1 MRFWR
6 LVLSVA
12 LVAAMFATV
21 GCDAIARKAV
31 EGATGI
37 SVDESDDSVT
47 IKGEDGSETTV
58 NSGEGKLADGFP
70 DSIPVYEGTVGDS
83 AGMTANGA
91 STWTASI
98 TTSDSIDE
106 VKTWYKDELEA
117 GGWEI
122 TFDMDSNDS
131 SGDRTVAYSAES
143 GDLTLTV
150 TIATGEDETE
160 IAILAGTKSS

>member
-21 GCDAIARKAV
+21 GCDAIAKKAV

-37 SVDESDDSVT
+37 SVDEGDDSVT
-47 IKGEDGSETTV
+47 IKGDDGSETTI
-58 NSGEGKLADGFP
+58 NSGEGKLADDFP
-70 DSIPVYEGTVGDS
+70 DSIPVYDGTIVDS

-98 TTSDSIDE
+98 TTNDSVDD
-106 VKTWYKDELEA
+106 VKAWYKDELEA
-117 GGWEI
+117 EGWKI

-131 SGDRTVAYSAES
+131 SGDRTVAYSAEKD
-143 GDLTLTV
+143 DLALTV
-150 TIATGEDETE
+150 TISVGEDETE
-160 IAILAGTKSS
+160 IAILAGTKQ